1 MDLDDSVGSL
11 KQQWPEWSDKIK
23 KFAEIESQ
31 TRPAIKKLYEELDQN
46 DVENVDGMHIKVK
59 GVGIPYNGKVW

>member
-23 KFAEIESQ
+23 KFSEIESQ
-31 TRPAIKKLYEELDQN
+31 TRPVIKKLYEELDQN
-46 DVENVDGMHIKVK
+46 DVENADGTYINTQRPIVTDL
-59 GVGIPYNGKVW
+59 

>member
-46 DVENVDGMHIKVK
+46 NVENADGM
-59 GVGIPYNGKVW
+59 YY

>member
-46 DVENVDGMHIKVK
+46 DVENADGTHVCILKLK
-59 GVGIPYNGKVW
+59 G